1 MIGGDEMAKKKEKD
15 SMQDLEDRILGRD
28 DEPAP
33 GDEYGNIHHP
43 KKHLLTGVL
52 YTLAMAALLG
62 GAILITR
69 LFG

>member
-1 MIGGDEMAKKKEKD
+1 MAKKTD
-15 SMQDLEDRILGRD
+15 SMDELERRVLGQD

-33 GDEYGNIHHP
+33 EDEYGNIHHP

-52 YTLAMAALLG
+52 YTVAGAALLA

-69 LFG
+69 LLGG

>member
-1 MIGGDEMAKKKEKD
+1 MAKKKEKD
-15 SMQDLEDRILGRD
+15 SMQDLEDRVMGRD

-33 GDEYGNIHHP
+33 EDEYGNIHHP
-43 KKHLLTGVL
+43 KKHLLPGVL